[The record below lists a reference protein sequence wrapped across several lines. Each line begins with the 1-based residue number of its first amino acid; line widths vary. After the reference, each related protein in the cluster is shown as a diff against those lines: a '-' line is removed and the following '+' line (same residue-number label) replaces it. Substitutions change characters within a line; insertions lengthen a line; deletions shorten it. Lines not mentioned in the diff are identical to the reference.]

1 MKKTLPKLAAAEF
14 EIMSAVWKS
23 GESTV
28 TEIMNTVNADTGKTL
43 ARSTIQMQIFRLEE
57 KGWLQRREDG
67 NKFYFSSTASKK
79 QASAMIADNVRKTF
93 FGGSCTEL
101 VKALFS
107 GREEIS
113 EEELADLRQIIKN
126 MKAQK

>member
-1 MKKTLPKLAAAEF
+1 MNKKLPKLAAAEF
-14 EIMSAVWKS
+14 EIMSAVWKN

-28 TEIMNTVNADTGKTL
+28 TEIMNAVNADTGKTL

-67 NKFYFSSTASKK
+67 NKFYFSSTASRQ
-79 QASAMIADNVRKTF
+79 QATEMIADNVKKTF
-93 FGGSCTEL
+93 FGDSCTEL

-107 GREEIS
+107 SREEIS
-113 EEELADLRQIIKN
+113 EEELADLRRIIKN
-126 MKAQK
+126 MKVQK